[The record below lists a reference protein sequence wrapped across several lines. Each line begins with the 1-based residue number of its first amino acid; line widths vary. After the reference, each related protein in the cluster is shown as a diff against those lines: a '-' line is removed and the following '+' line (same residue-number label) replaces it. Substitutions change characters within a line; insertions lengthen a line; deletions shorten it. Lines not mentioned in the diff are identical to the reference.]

1 MVLQQDEAKRLFY
14 LISHEHVI
22 TFTAGIS
29 DQPHPHT
36 RRREPSVTKDGAT
49 GTKKESKF
57 HKDSLTD
64 SLSFASHSV
73 FFLFF
78 GATVFRCTA
87 WSLWGGKKMN
97 YWK

>member
-22 TFTAGIS
+22 TFTVGNS

-36 RRREPSVTKDGAT
+36 TQGPSVTKDGAI

-57 HKDSLTD
+57 HKDFPTD
-64 SLSFASHSV
+64 SLALTQCIFPVRSHSIQV
-73 FFLFF
+73 HSVVLM
-78 GATVFRCTA
+78 
-87 WSLWGGKKMN
+87 GGKK
-97 YWK
+97 